1 MGIAQQ
7 EANQLYPDE
16 ILSTSCMIVDDKS
29 GDRDI
34 YIAGRTADPCEEQVE
49 AGAIALFE
57 KQTNF
62 SKGADHTEE
71 DVRDAWTH
79 MPEINRKRF
88 RELALAV
95 LDAARKTVM

>member
-1 MGIAQQ
+1 M
-7 EANQLYPDE
+7 
-16 ILSTSCMIVDDKS
+16 
-29 GDRDI
+29 
-34 YIAGRTADPCEEQVE
+34 E

-71 DVRDAWTH
+71 DVRDAWMH
-79 MPEINRKRF
+79 MPEINQVRF

-95 LDAARKTVM
+95 LDAARKAVM

>member
-34 YIAGRTADPCEEQVE
+34 YVAGRTAEPCKEQVLAVADTLNAFFCTCGPFDSIPTHHE
-49 AGAIALFE
+49 LKHLAAL
-57 KQTNF
+57 
-62 SKGADHTEE
+62 
-71 DVRDAWTH
+71 
-79 MPEINRKRF
+79 
-88 RELALAV
+88 V
-95 LDAARKTVM
+95 LDAARKAVM

>member
-1 MGIAQQ
+1 MGIAQK
-7 EANQLYPDE
+7 EAAQLYPDE

-34 YIAGRTADPCEEQVE
+34 YIAGRTAYPCEEQVE

-79 MPEINRKRF
+79 MPEIHQVRF
-88 RELALAV
+88 RELALSV
-95 LDAARKTVM
+95 LDTARKAVM

>member
-1 MGIAQQ
+1 MSIAQQ
-7 EANQLYPDE
+7 EAEQLYPDE

-34 YIAGRTADPCEEQVE
+34 YIAGRTAEPCKEQVE

-71 DVRDAWTH
+71 DVWDAWTH
-79 MPEINRKRF
+79 MPEIHQVRF
-88 RELALAV
+88 RELALSV
-95 LDAARKTVM
+95 LDAARKAVM